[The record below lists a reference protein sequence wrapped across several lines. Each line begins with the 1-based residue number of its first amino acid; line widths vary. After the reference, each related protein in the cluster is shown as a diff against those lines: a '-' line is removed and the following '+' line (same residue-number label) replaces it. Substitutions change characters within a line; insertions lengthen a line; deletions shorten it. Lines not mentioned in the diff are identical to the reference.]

1 MCAHSSSRQLGQ
13 VLTTHIDLEYAAV
26 SIDPASL
33 VEIDLSR
40 MEHAS
45 IQFLHLSDFLL
56 LLTVRC

>member
-1 MCAHSSSRQLGQ
+1 MRAHSSPWLLGQ
-13 VLTTHIDLEYAAV
+13 VLTAHVDFEDAAV

-45 IQFLHLSDFLL
+45 I
-56 LLTVRC
+56 